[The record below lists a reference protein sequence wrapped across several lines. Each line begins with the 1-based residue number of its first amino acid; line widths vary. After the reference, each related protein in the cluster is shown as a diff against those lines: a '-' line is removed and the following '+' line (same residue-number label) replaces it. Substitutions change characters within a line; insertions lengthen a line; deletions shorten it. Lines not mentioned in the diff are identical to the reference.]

1 MSSWNTL
8 LTTLMI
14 KQMVG
19 VYQQT
24 ELLQYSK
31 YSHPCYVVYIRYTH
45 ARTHFHLDMTLPHNT
60 AGSEVPLQLAEV
72 LGEAS
77 QLLGLGSPLPPSSC
91 SAAKRELERN
101 LKWRNNAM
109 ELFTS

>member
-60 AGSEVPLQLAEV
+60 AGSEAPLQLAEV

-77 QLLGLGSPLPPSSC
+77 HLLGPAHLSSSSC
-91 SAAKRELERN
+91 LAAKRELERK